1 MDEINKIEQLIDLA
15 ERLLNHAEKIDEVIS
30 AEIFVQSKSIKS
42 VQAQFNNIE
51 PCNSYFIEGAA
62 IRLYGKNG
70 INNKLSFSLN
80 NTSEAISRLKY
91 YKDETSQSS
100 DKNFPQL
107 QQKKKNQT
115 DYADDRIIQ
124 AEEDEYIKIIKDMI
138 NIHTASYMSIASANL
153 TGITEKRVILNTG
166 SDPVCETSTWVE
178 GKFRVDLQATY
189 NLISVQREFSSR
201 TWDFP
206 LSEIKS
212 EVVARAMV
220 HSSRT
225 RSLRTR
231 DFRLPLIFS
240 PNAFSDIFAA
250 FLRSNTLLSD
260 NYRTRDFTIK
270 EPLNVSDDPT
280 LNNGKNSFV
289 YDDEGTDTQ
298 KTCIIVD
305 GELINPLSRIG
316 VNDSDRLTGNGFR
329 VSLENPQQRLY
340 HHNIAIHPSNIVV
353 NSPNKLDSIFSA
365 PNAIFVKRLF
375 GIPYINHVTGDFIL
389 SAGEGREV
397 RNNELS
403 SYIAPF
409 QIKGNLFSLFENDF
423 ELAGDLEQHYSKNE
437 SVNVITPALITND
450 CQLAHQKTN

>member
-1 MDEINKIEQLIDLA
+1 MNEINKRGQLIDLA
-15 ERLLNHAEKIDEVIS
+15 EKLLNQAEKIDSVKS
-30 AEIFVQSKSIKS
+30 AEVFIQSKSIKS
-42 VQAQFNNIE
+42 VKAQFNNIE

-62 IRLYGKNG
+62 IRLYGSNG
-70 INNKLSFSLN
+70 ISNKFSFSLN
-80 NTSEAISRLKY
+80 TTSEAISRLKY
-91 YKDETSQSS
+91 KKNEASQLV

-107 QQKKKNQT
+107 QRKKK
-115 DYADDRIIQ
+115 DEMDFADDRIIQ
-124 AEEDEYIKIIKDMI
+124 AEEDDYITIIEDMVD
-138 NIHTASYMSIASANL
+138 IHTASYMSIASANL
-153 TGITEKRVILNTG
+153 TGISENRVILNTG
-166 SDPVCETSTWVE
+166 SDPICETSTWVE

-189 NLISVQREFSSR
+189 NLISVQREFISR

-240 PNAFSDIFAA
+240 PNTFSDIFSA

-260 NYRTRDFTIK
+260 NYRTRSFTIK
-270 EPLNVSDDPT
+270 EPLTVSDDPT
-280 LNNGKNSFV
+280 LNNGKNSFI
-289 YDDEGTDTQ
+289 YDDEGTYTQ
-298 KTCIIVD
+298 KTCIIED

-316 VNDSDRLTGNGFR
+316 VNDSERLTGNGFR

-340 HHNIAIHPSNIVV
+340 HHNIAIHPSNIVI
-353 NSPNKLDSIFSA
+353 NSPNKLDSIFSVS
-365 PNAIFVKRLF
+365 NAIFVKRLF

-389 SAGEGREV
+389 TAGEGREV
-397 RNNELS
+397 RNYELT

-409 QIKGNLFSLFENDF
+409 QIKGNLFSLFENEF
-423 ELAGDLEQHYSKNE
+423 ELGGDLEQHYSKNE
-437 SVNVITPALITND
+437 SVNVITPAFITNN
-450 CQLAHQKTN
+450 CQITHQRIN

>member
-1 MDEINKIEQLIDLA
+1 MDEINKLEQLIDLA
-15 ERLLNHAEKIDEVIS
+15 EGLLNQVEKINEVKS
-30 AEIFVQSKSIKS
+30 AEVFVQSKSIKS

-62 IRLYGKNG
+62 IRLFGTNG
-70 INNKLSFSLN
+70 ISNKFSFSLN
-80 NTSEAISRLKY
+80 SASEAISHLIY
-91 YKDETSQSS
+91 NKDGISLPA

-107 QQKKKNQT
+107 LKRKKLET
-115 DYADDRIIQ
+115 DFADDRIIH
-124 AEEDEYIKIIKDMI
+124 ADEDDYIKIIKDMI

-153 TGITEKRVILNTG
+153 AGITENRIILNTG
-166 SDPVCETSTWVE
+166 SDPICETSTWVE

-260 NYRTRDFTIK
+260 NYRTRPFTIS
-270 EPLNVSDDPT
+270 EPLMVSDDPT
-280 LNNGKNSFV
+280 LLNGKNSFI
-289 YDDEGTDTQ
+289 YDDEGTFTQ
-298 KTCIIVD
+298 KTRIIVD
-305 GELINPLSRIG
+305 GELINPLSRVG
-316 VNDSDRLTGNGFR
+316 VNDSERLTGNGFR

-353 NSPNKLDSIFSA
+353 DSPNKLDNIFSS

-375 GIPYINHVTGDFIL
+375 GIPYINHVTGDFIFT
-389 SAGEGREV
+389 AGEGREV
-397 RNNELS
+397 RNNELT

-409 QIKGNLFSLFENDF
+409 QIKGNLFSLFKNEF
-423 ELAGDLEQHYSKNE
+423 ELGGDMEEHYSKHE
-437 SVNVITPALITND
+437 SVNVITPAFITND
-450 CQLAHQKTN
+450 CQITHQRIN